1 MTERTKRIRDR
12 LIQVHAETWPVLTG
26 LSPEAM
32 PITVYNSEG
41 GIWTVKDLLGHLADS
56 ESGLL
61 GQAQRLVSGEQT
73 VPPDFDLAR
82 WNRSAVR
89 RSKET
94 SAAELLER
102 ILGAHQAS
110 LQFLD
115 GLSDDQ
121 LDLVGRHSSGATLS
135 TERFLLR
142 IADHRAEHV
151 ADIRAALAGG

>member
-1 MTERTKRIRDR
+1 MTERTTRIRDR
-12 LIQVHAETWPVLTG
+12 LDQVHAETWPVLVG

-32 PITVYNSEG
+32 PIAVYNSEG
-41 GIWTVKDLLGHLADS
+41 GTWTVKDLLGHLADS
-56 ESGLL
+56 EAGLL

-94 SAAELLER
+94 SAAELLDR

-115 GLSDDQ
+115 SLRDDQ

>member
-1 MTERTKRIRDR
+1 
-12 LIQVHAETWPVLTG
+12 
-26 LSPEAM
+26 
-32 PITVYNSEG
+32 
-41 GIWTVKDLLGHLADS
+41 
-56 ESGLL
+56 
-61 GQAQRLVSGEQT
+61 

-94 SAAELLER
+94 SAAELLEK

>member
-12 LIQVHAETWPVLTG
+12 LDQVHAETWPVLTG
-26 LSPEAM
+26 LPPDAM
-32 PITVYNSEG
+32 PITVYNSDG
-41 GIWTVKDLLGHLADS
+41 GVWTVKDLLGHLADS
-56 ESGLL
+56 EAGLL
-61 GQAQRLVSGEQT
+61 GQAQRLVAGEQT

-89 RSKET
+89 RSKESST
-94 SAAELLER
+94 AELLEK
-102 ILGAHQAS
+102 ILAAHRSS

-115 GLSDDQ
+115 SLSDDQ
-121 LDLVGRHSSGATLS
+121 LDLIGRHSSGAMFS

-142 IADHRAEHV
+142 SADHRAEHV

>member
-12 LIQVHAETWPVLTG
+12 LDQVHAETWPVLTR

-32 PITVYNSEG
+32 SITVYNSEG

-56 ESGLL
+56 EAGLL

-94 SAAELLER
+94 SAAELLEK

-151 ADIRAALAGG
+151 ADIRAAVAGG